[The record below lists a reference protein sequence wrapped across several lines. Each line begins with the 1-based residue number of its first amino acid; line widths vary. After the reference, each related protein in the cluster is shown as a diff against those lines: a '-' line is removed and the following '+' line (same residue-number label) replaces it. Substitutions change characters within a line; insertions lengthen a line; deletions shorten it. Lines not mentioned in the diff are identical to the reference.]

1 LTQTINS
8 RIPLWVRSTWRW
20 RIIYVRAAI
29 DRVLANQGYNTKE
42 ARAALTPLCDELKA
56 IYHVVDSTVGA
67 IRPAPFP
74 PPRNPNNLAFACPV
88 SAGPGRSN
96 SVEKLVDGIRAEQ
109 DDQNYW
115 AHQGRGRPAWVLID
129 LRKIIDICEVHLQ
142 FRNVAGDYIFVPKT
156 VGFEVSQ
163 DGTHFEAV
171 PVASGEVP
179 QPVTITHDVPKEGTQ
194 YSAKPWVY
202 ALGKRG
208 RYVRAI
214 LGPSQCTAGQF
225 AGVLE
230 LTEIEV
236 FGR

>member
-1 LTQTINS
+1 
-8 RIPLWVRSTWRW
+8 
-20 RIIYVRAAI
+20 
-29 DRVLANQGYNTKE
+29 
-42 ARAALTPLCDELKA
+42 
-56 IYHVVDSTVGA
+56 
-67 IRPAPFP
+67 
-74 PPRNPNNLAFACPV
+74 
-88 SAGPGRSN
+88 
-96 SVEKLVDGIRAEQ
+96 
-109 DDQNYW
+109 
-115 AHQGRGRPAWVLID
+115 
-129 LRKIIDICEVHLQ
+129 VHLQ